1 MIIVFEGPKF
11 SGKSTAIKLA
21 AKILKERGFEVVVEK
36 FDRSDDPT
44 HDMLLRIRELA
55 DLGRTP
61 EGFKVVH
68 LIDRFHL
75 TEYVY
80 RMADG
85 NFPISEQVLVEDT
98 ILIQRMLLAA
108 RATVIVMQ
116 CNDELERLERITL
129 RGYPLDQTLDTPEA
143 LELWKSTCDAFNKR
157 YHNVVS
163 MDTSNKKKEAV
174 ALAAVQFVEYS
185 IQQKLHI

>member
-1 MIIVFEGPKF
+1 MIIIFEGPKF
-11 SGKSTAIKLA
+11 SGKSTAIKLT
-21 AKILKERGFEVVVEK
+21 AKMLKERGFEVVVEK
-36 FDRSDDPT
+36 FYRSDDPT

-108 RATVIVMQ
+108 RATVIITQ
-116 CNDELERLERITL
+116 CNDELERLERITS
-129 RGYPLDQTLDTPEA
+129 REYRFGQTLDTLEA
-143 LELWKSTCDAFNKR
+143 LELWKSTSDAFNNR
-157 YHNVVS
+157 YHNVVW
-163 MDTSNKKKEAV
+163 MDTAGKKKDVV
-174 ALAAVQFVEYS
+174 ALAAVQFVDYS